1 MAQTILSQLRALR
14 KEIHIPYRI
23 EFVRREIQKE
33 EFKEKVIYIH
43 ICI

>member
-1 MAQTILSQLRALR
+1 MATTILSQLRAMR
-14 KEIHIPYRI
+14 KQIHIPYRI
-23 EFVRREIQKE
+23 EFVSREIKKE